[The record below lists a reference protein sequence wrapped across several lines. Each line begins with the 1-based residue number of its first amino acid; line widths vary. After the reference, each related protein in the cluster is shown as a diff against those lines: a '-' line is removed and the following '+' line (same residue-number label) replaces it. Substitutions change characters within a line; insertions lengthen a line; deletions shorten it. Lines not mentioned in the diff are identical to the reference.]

1 MNIRKLIEKA
11 LDEAREEFAA
21 IVARKL
27 EELKGDED
35 RAPAHGPSKKGR
47 AAARPAAAPRSP
59 STRTRA
65 PESQIA
71 ALRAKVI
78 AAMPVGQAMKRAQIA
93 EAAGLPPSEA
103 LRLSNVLRK
112 LKDENILAM
121 RGTKASATY
130 TRKG

>member
-27 EELKGDED
+27 EELMGDATPAPEPRRRKAGAPKRASTVAASGPKG
-35 RAPAHGPSKKGR
+35 
-47 AAARPAAAPRSP
+47 
-59 STRTRA
+59 RTRA

-78 AAMPVGQAMKRAQIA
+78 AAMPVGHAMKRAQIA

-112 LKDENILAM
+112 LKEENVLSM